1 MASSSL
7 SEIQKAMKEGAEK
20 KEIDF
25 LNMPPIPERF
35 KQMYGLEVSQYP
47 SFREMFVQMAPHTPE
62 TQPLKDLYSKRM
74 QMSEEIAQA
83 SWATLEDSET
93 FVEWSSELAATGIS
107 AEVAGQLGTLAG
119 DSVLGKA
126 ETSRIL
132 YQLWKPRK
140 DPIKNPNG
148 WLVKSIEEAHAYIED
163 YRAREGAQPLP
174 QARHYYGNRDIS
186 QVIGVDSSAVEKPS
200 GPRFVQDPTPL
211 YQPAEA
217 WAKHSEGFEGPQP
230 MPHPPGTTSR
240 LGIAQDNS
248 KPWSHLNRS
257 WTSSN
262 YIREDDGEEK
272 AKESEKWL

>member
-1 MASSSL
+1 MASSSI
-7 SEIQKAMKEGAEK
+7 SEIQKAMKEGAQK
-20 KEIDF
+20 KDIDF
-25 LNMPPIPERF
+25 LNPPPIPERF
-35 KQMYGLEVSQYP
+35 KGMYGLEVSQYP

-93 FVEWSSELAATGIS
+93 FVEWSSELAATGIN

-132 YQLWKPRK
+132 YQLWKVRN

-163 YRAREGAQPLP
+163 YRAREGAQSLP
-174 QARHYYGNRDIS
+174 Q
-186 QVIGVDSSAVEKPS
+186 SSAVSKPS
-200 GPRFVQDPTPL
+200 GPRFIAEPTPL
-211 YQPAEA
+211 YKPAEA
-217 WAKHSEGFEGPQP
+217 WVEHSQGVEGPQP
-230 MPHPPGTTSR
+230 QPHLSGTTMK

-248 KPWSHLNRS
+248 KPWSHLERS
-257 WTSSN
+257 WTSRN
-262 YIREDDGEEK
+262 YTREDGDEEK
-272 AKESEKWL
+272 AKDSKQWI